1 MLDSATLAAMQSS
14 ARLGSKQH
22 WLATKRRWL
31 APASPFVSLYTT
43 CSKLAR
49 IFKEIQMRVHR
60 RQVWHAPG

>member
-31 APASPFVSLYTT
+31 ALASPFVSLYTT
-43 CSKLAR
+43 CSEAAQ
-49 IFKEIQMRVHR
+49 IFKELQMRVPQ
-60 RQVWHAPG
+60 RQVWHAP